1 MKKVIDFIK
10 EHNYLM
16 ILLIFIGF
24 SISLSLTYSNFIVTS
39 NNHKAAEMYIGE
51 LKYSIE
57 IDGTTTNTLT
67 VPAGE
72 TIIDVKVNNLN
83 PVDTYYKLLYLNN
96 SNLEIKYFSET
107 KDTDEVK
114 TNYKSPNDSVTSSN
128 TNNLKLFIRNNSTTS
143 QNVSFSLKG
152 GYINNTLSDISVPSG
167 YSEITTIEVPSS
179 NTYFCKT
186 DSTLTQGLEYV
197 NGQYTYGY
205 KKEGY
210 YAPSRLAWSYISN
223 NGWGV
228 QLTDKA
234 STDAVTS
241 KLCTYI
247 NNKPVVS
254 MSYMFLNSQAKAL
267 DLSNFDTSKVN
278 NMLGMFWSSQ
288 ATTLDIS
295 NFDTSNVTSMGSM
308 FHISQATILDVSG
321 FNTSKVTNMY
331 NMFAS
336 SKAVTLDLSSFD
348 TSNVT
353 NMGYMFNNANNLKTI
368 YVSSKFN
375 IDTVTSSTEMFYD
388 CTSLVGGSGTKYN
401 SNYID
406 KTYARIDGG
415 TSNPGYFTDIAD
427 KDIPAPNSFSTDSW
441 KTIIKAVKNNNISK
455 YNVGDTKE
463 VDLGTTYGTHT
474 IRIANMSTP
483 SECSTSGFSQTACG
497 FVLEFAD
504 IITTHNMN
512 PAGEYNGTQYD
523 YGYNVGGWP
532 NSSMRTF
539 VNNDIYN
546 SLPSDL
552 KNGIIDTTVVSSYG
566 KSDTSNFT
574 STDKLYLLA
583 PKEIYTDFNNS
594 YDTAKD
600 LTRQLDYYK
609 NEGVTTS
616 SCSKAIKIN
625 NSTASYWWLRSAKSV
640 NISSFYFV
648 YNAAGDWNTG
658 TAYTTDG
665 VSPAF
670 RMG

>member
-83 PVDTYYKLLYLNN
+83 PVETYYKLLYLNN

-375 IDTVTSSTEMFYD
+375 IDTVTSSTNMFYG